1 MDAIIGEVKAFA
13 FNWAPQGWLACN
25 GAEYPIYQYQGLY
38 AILGN
43 RYGGTPNQSFKVPN
57 LQGRIIVGTGQ
68 QSPPVGTG
76 SYGLA
81 TIGGAEGVEIS
92 ELNVPPHYHTFNA
105 ATTTPAKFQAAET
118 KVPASGSFLSN
129 VFERVSATTN
139 RIAQAYSS
147 ETPDSTL
154 ALGVIG
160 PFAGG
165 TSPHENRQPYL
176 VVNYCI
182 NWDGDYPP
190 RP

>member
-25 GAEYPIYQYQGLY
+25 GAEYPISQYQGLY

-43 RYGGTPNQSFKVPN
+43 MYGGTPNQTFKVPN
-57 LQGRIIVGTGQ
+57 LQGRIIVGIGVL
-68 QSPPVGTG
+68 QSQAGTG
-76 SYGLA
+76 IYNLA
-81 TIGGAEGVEIS
+81 TVGGTEGVAIS
-92 ELNVPPHYHTFNA
+92 QSTVPPHNHTFNA

-139 RIAQAYSS
+139 RIAQAYTSVV
-147 ETPDSTL
+147 PDSTL
-154 ALGVIG
+154 APAVIG

-165 TSPHENRQPYL
+165 TGQHENRQPYL